1 VLLLSPCLQG
11 FLAATGVRR
20 TGTLVGAVALIAACS
35 SGGSTPSPA
44 AAPAQPSAATSAVA
58 QPSVATSAA
67 ATSAATG
74 SAASGG
80 PVTLTIAGFAYDPT
94 PLRVRA
100 GQMVSVRNSDDAEH
114 TVTADAG
121 STFKSGDVAHAMTV
135 TFRAP
140 DKPGTYA
147 YHCNYHASMHG
158 TLVVAP

>member
-1 VLLLSPCLQG
+1 MLLLPPCLQG

-44 AAPAQPSAATSAVA
+44 AAPAQPSAASSAV
-58 QPSVATSAA
+58 

-121 STFKSGDVAHAMTV
+121 SAFKSGDVAHAMTV

-147 YHCNYHASMHG
+147 YHCKYHASMHG
-158 TLVVAP
+158 TLIVAP

>member
-1 VLLLSPCLQG
+1 MLLLPPCLQG

-44 AAPAQPSAATSAVA
+44 AAPAQPSAATSE
-58 QPSVATSAA
+58 VAT
-67 ATSAATG
+67 

-121 STFKSGDVAHAMTV
+121 STFKSGDVAHAMIV

-147 YHCNYHASMHG
+147 YHCDYHASMHG

>member
-1 VLLLSPCLQG
+1 MLLLPTCLQG

-44 AAPAQPSAATSAVA
+44 AAPAQPSVATSA
-58 QPSVATSAA
+58 VATSAA
-67 ATSAATG
+67 ATSAVAS

-147 YHCNYHASMHG
+147 YHCDYHASMHG